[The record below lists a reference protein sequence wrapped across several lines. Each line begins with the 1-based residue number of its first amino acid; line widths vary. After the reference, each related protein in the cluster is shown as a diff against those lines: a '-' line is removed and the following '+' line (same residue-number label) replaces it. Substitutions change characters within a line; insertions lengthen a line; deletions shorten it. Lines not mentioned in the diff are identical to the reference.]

1 MLETEKIILE
11 DLRDRRPFRVPEGYF
26 EGFTD
31 DFMSRLPKK
40 TAPEAKVI
48 SLYDRVKPWL
58 YLAATFAGI
67 IILFN
72 IFNKSSEIAKD
83 ENTVLTAINVNME
96 EEVDEEE
103 FLEFITDLYASYS
116 VHSYGD
122 YLFDN

>member
-1 MLETEKIILE
+1 MLETEKNFFDE
-11 DLRDRRPFRVPEGYF
+11 LRDRQPFSVPEGYF
-26 EGFTD
+26 EGFTN
-31 DFMSRLPKK
+31 DFMRRLPQK

-72 IFNKSSEIAKD
+72 IFNKSPEIVND
-83 ENTVLTAINVNME
+83 ENIDLTAVHVDLE
-96 EEVDEEE
+96 EDNDDE
-103 FLEFITDLYASYS
+103 FLELFVDMYAMSYLD
-116 VHSYGD
+116 D